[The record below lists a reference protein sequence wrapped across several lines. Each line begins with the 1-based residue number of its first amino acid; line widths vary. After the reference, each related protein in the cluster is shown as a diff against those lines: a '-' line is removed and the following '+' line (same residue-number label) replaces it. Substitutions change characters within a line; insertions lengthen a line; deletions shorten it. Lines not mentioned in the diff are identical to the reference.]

1 MKTLEITR
9 APSLATT
16 FVRALRS
23 SSKKPGALAALPPVT
38 LVMPRVVVD
47 GAHVA
52 RYGAVCG
59 FKPAD
64 GVPLIYPQML
74 TFPLV
79 THYISSPDCP
89 WPALGTVHL
98 ANAISQ
104 HAALQPGD
112 AVRVELQ
119 TGELFAH
126 DKGQVFDLQLRILRG
141 DDLVWTTTQTLLRVG
156 VKPAAG
162 QSYAGQIPGDAPL
175 SCQAEFFAPADL
187 GRRYGAVS
195 GDRNPIHLSALSAK
209 LFGFKRAIAHGMWT
223 QARAAACLLPDHPLA
238 QASLN
243 VEFKTPLFLPAKAT
257 LWSARTAGGAQFEVR
272 DGKGQKP
279 HVRGQLVY

>member
-9 APSLATT
+9 APSLAAT
-16 FVRALRS
+16 FFRAVGTG
-23 SSKKPGALAALPPVT
+23 SKRPGPIGALPDVT
-38 LVMPRVVVD
+38 LVMPKVVLD
-47 GAHVA
+47 AGHIA
-52 RYGAVCG
+52 RYAAICG
-59 FKPAD
+59 FKGAD

-98 ANAISQ
+98 ANAITQ
-104 HAALQPGD
+104 HQPLKAGD

-119 TGELFAH
+119 TGDLFAH
-126 DKGQVFDLQLRILRG
+126 EKGQVFELNLRILRG
-141 DDLVWTTTQTLLRVG
+141 EELVWTATQTLLRVG
-156 VKPAAG
+156 VKPASG
-162 QSYAGQIPGDAPL
+162 EPYAGQIELDAPL
-175 SCQAEFFAPADL
+175 SCQAEFVAAANL

-195 GDRNPIHLSALSAK
+195 GDRNPIHLTALTAK

-223 QARAAACLLPDHPLA
+223 SARATACLLPSHPLT
-238 QASLN
+238 QATLN
-243 VEFKTPLFLPAKAT
+243 VEFKTPLFLPGKAT
-257 LWSARTAGGAQFEVR
+257 VWTHRAANGALFEVR

-279 HVRGQLVY
+279 HLRGQLRF

>member
-9 APSLATT
+9 APGLATT

-52 RYGAVCG
+52 RYRAICG

-98 ANAISQ
+98 ANAITQ
-104 HAALQPGD
+104 HQALHAGD
-112 AVRVELQ
+112 TVRVELQ
-119 TGELFAH
+119 TGDLFAH
-126 DKGQVFDLQLRILRG
+126 EKGQVFDLNLRILRG
-141 DDLVWTTTQTLLRVG
+141 DDLVWTATQTLLRVG
-156 VKPAAG
+156 VKPASGAP
-162 QSYAGQIPGDAPL
+162 YAGQIELDAPL
-175 SCQAEFFAPADL
+175 SCQAEFVAAANL

-195 GDRNPIHLSALSAK
+195 GDRNPIHLTALTAK

-223 QARAAACLLPDHPLA
+223 SARATACLLPAHALQ
-238 QASLN
+238 QAELN
-243 VEFKTPLFLPAKAT
+243 VEFKTPLFLPGKAT
-257 LWSARTAGGAQFEVR
+257 LWTHRAPNGALFEVR

-279 HVRGQLVY
+279 HLRGQLRF

>member
-9 APSLATT
+9 APGLATT
-16 FVRALRS
+16 FVRAVRS
-23 SSKKPGALAALPPVT
+23 GSKRPGALAALPPVT

-47 GAHVA
+47 SAHVA
-52 RYGAVCG
+52 RYGAICG

-98 ANAISQ
+98 ANAITQ
-104 HAALQPGD
+104 HQPLHAGD

-126 DKGQVFDLQLRILRG
+126 EKGQVFNLDLRILRG
-141 DDLVWTTTQTLLRVG
+141 DALVWTATQTLLRVG
-156 VKPAAG
+156 VKPASGAP
-162 QSYAGQIPGDAPL
+162 YAGQIELDAPL
-175 SCQAEFFAPADL
+175 SCQAEFVAPADL

-195 GDRNPIHLSALSAK
+195 GDRNPIHLTAFTAK

-223 QARAAACLLPDHPLA
+223 SARATACLLPSHPLE
-238 QASLN
+238 QAALN
-243 VEFKTPLFLPAKAT
+243 VEFKTPLFLPGKGT
-257 LWSARTAGGAQFEVR
+257 LWTHRATNGALFEVR

-279 HVRGQLVY
+279 HLRGQLSF